1 VLAALA
7 DGLGTPLQLRTAAQA
22 RAELEEL
29 GAWSGPRAAA
39 PSIGAGA
46 PALPGGGEVVL
57 ASWRMHLDH
66 SSAVAD
72 APYLLDTARPP
83 VAVLSPQTAAAAGVD
98 GHVTVSNDHG
108 SITLPVQLAEEMV
121 PGVVWLPAR
130 PRGHDV
136 ATHLAAASGDPVR
149 IQGV

>member
-1 VLAALA
+1 M
-7 DGLGTPLQLRTAAQA
+7 
-22 RAELEEL
+22 
-29 GAWSGPRAAA
+29 
-39 PSIGAGA
+39 
-46 PALPGGGEVVL
+46 L

-136 ATHLAAASGDPVR
+136 ATASRGRRRRSGTITPSTSEVALM
-149 IQGV
+149 VA